1 MLLDCF
7 MFTNEYDLLEGRLEY
22 LNSKVDKF
30 IIIESNITHNGTPK
44 KLNFLDNMER
54 YSKYLHK
61 IFYYPVNINPNDYD
75 FTLDPDKLSVQK
87 TGWWA
92 VENYQRNW
100 IASALQFFDDE
111 DDVMISDLDEIPLKV
126 AIDMALV
133 HLAPDNRFIGFKQDM
148 LFYNFNWVQ
157 VNPCFGTV
165 LAKNKTVKEMTP
177 QWIRE
182 HRWQHQIPFIVRG
195 GYHLSFWFT
204 PEMIQYKIMNAP
216 HQEDNTP
223 KIREIGN
230 ICRNISLGIDIYERN
245 NPLVEVQRNTIDQE
259 FMSVFQRY
267 EIIV

>member
-30 IIIESNITHNGTPK
+30 IIIESNITHNGTLK

-61 IFYYPVNINPNDYD
+61 IFYYPVNINSSDYD
-75 FTLDPDKLSVQK
+75 FTIDPNNRSSQE
-87 TGWWA
+87 TGWWK

-100 IASALQFFDDE
+100 IAKALEFFDDQ
-111 DDVMISDLDEIPLKV
+111 DDVMVSDLDEIPLKS
-126 AIDMALV
+126 AIDLALA

-148 LFYNFNWVQ
+148 FFYNFDHVQ

-165 LAKNKTVKEMTP
+165 LAKNETVKQMTP
-177 QWIRE
+177 QWIRV
-182 HRWQHQIPFIVRG
+182 HRWQHQIPYIIQG

-216 HQEDNTP
+216 HQEDNNER
-223 KIREIGN
+223 IRTIDN
-230 ICRNISLGIDIYERN
+230 IRKNIILGIDIYERD
-245 NPLVEVQRNTIDQE
+245 NPLVKVDRNTIDPE
-259 FMSVFQRY
+259 LLNVFQKY
-267 EIIV
+267 EIRI